1 MAKNINNKEKTWK
14 AKLDEWESG
23 HPLTYPKKI
32 TKRFFYETKVCTK
45 DLDTPYESKYIPD
58 SRLEYL
64 ENYHSS
70 FNTHLKSSTS
80 KYVTKFPNLAGDSI
94 LIIPI
99 PKKGKN
105 FTTIKDF
112 IDNASTTQQ
121 IEFWR
126 YVSKSIKDVLEK
138 NDKIYVSTHG
148 LGVPY
153 FHLRLDTRPKY
164 YQTQEYKK

>member
-1 MAKNINNKEKTWK
+1 M
-14 AKLDEWESG
+14 
-23 HPLTYPKKI
+23 
-32 TKRFFYETKVCTK
+32 
-45 DLDTPYESKYIPD
+45 
-58 SRLEYL
+58 
-64 ENYHSS
+64 
-70 FNTHLKSSTS
+70 
-80 KYVTKFPNLAGDSI
+80 
-94 LIIPI
+94 IIPI
-99 PKKGKN
+99 QKKGKN
-105 FTTIKDF
+105 FKTIKYF
-112 IDNASTTQQ
+112 IYNDSKTQQ